1 MRQVELLVEGL
12 MIYQV
17 IDKRNLELDDIAK
30 GK

>member
-17 IDKRNLELDDIAK
+17 IVKRHLELVDIAK